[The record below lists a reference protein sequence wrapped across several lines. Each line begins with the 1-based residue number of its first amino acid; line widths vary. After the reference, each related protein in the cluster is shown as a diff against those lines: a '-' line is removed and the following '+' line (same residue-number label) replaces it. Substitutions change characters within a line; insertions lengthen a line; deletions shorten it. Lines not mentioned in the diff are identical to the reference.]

1 MDKSVPKPF
10 VGSRLELASMPGLA
24 TRLLVDLSQDVKYK
38 E

>member
-10 VGSRLELASMPGLA
+10 VGSRLELPSMLGLA

>member
-10 VGSRLELASMPGLA
+10 VGSRLELASMPGLD
-24 TRLLVDLSQDVKYK
+24 THLLADLSQDVKYK